1 MSDFGI
7 CPTREP
13 PLQSPAMLRKSIFTA
28 ALLAG
33 AAVSQA
39 AAPQAWEFRGGMWQ
53 QSVVPSTQPVQDE
66 TLDRVEQLLQ
76 RGDAKGARQLDL
88 VWLNQH
94 KTSPVRDRAVY
105 LLGEAYYQLGNRI
118 LAFYLCDE
126 VMDEYPDSDL
136 YYSALQRQYDI
147 ADAFLSGYK
156 RRFFGL
162 AILPAEDEAI
172 EMLFRIQQRSPG
184 SPLAEKSLLRS
195 ADYYFA
201 TSQFDLAGDTYGAYA
216 RSYPRSPVLARVKLR
231 QAYATLAQ
239 FRGTR
244 FDPTPLIDSR
254 TQLSDLIQAYPDLGT
269 SENLPSVIDRIDA
282 TFARKL
288 FVTADFYRRTH
299 EPTAAVYTYRFL
311 ISTYPASPEAVR
323 AKVALMRFA
332 PKYLNTREPA
342 PASGYAPTTLPV
354 APLTEPIK

>member
-1 MSDFGI
+1 MH
-7 CPTREP
+7 
-13 PLQSPAMLRKSIFTA
+13 RKSIFA
-28 ALLAG
+28 AMLFMG
-33 AAVSQA
+33 AACAIGVSNA
-39 AAPQAWEFRGGMWQ
+39 CGAAPQSWEFRGGMWQ
-53 QSVVPSTQPVQDE
+53 QSAVPATQPVQDE
-66 TLDRVEQLLQ
+66 TLDRIEQLLQ
-76 RGDAKGARQLDL
+76 RGDAIGARKLDL
-88 VWLNQH
+88 VWLKQH

-105 LLGEAYYQLGNRI
+105 LLGEAYYQYGNRI
-118 LAFYLCDE
+118 LAFYLFDE

-156 RRFFGL
+156 RRLFKL

-172 EMLFRIQQRSPG
+172 EMLFRIQSRSPG
-184 SPLAEKSLLRS
+184 SPLAEKSLLRT

-201 TSQFDLAGDTYGAYA
+201 TSQFDLAADTYGSYA

-254 TQLSDLIQAYPDLGT
+254 TQLSDLIQGYPDLGT
-269 SENLPSVIDRIDA
+269 SENLPAVIDRIDA

-288 FVTADFYRRTH
+288 YVTADFYRRTH
-299 EPTAAVYTYRFL
+299 EPRAAVYTYRFL
-311 ISTYPASPEAVR
+311 INTYPASAEASR
-323 AKVALMRFA
+323 AKIALVRFSRRD
-332 PKYLNTREPA
+332 LNMPEPA